1 MNDFN
6 PVLIREWW
14 AGPLFDRARP
24 WEWFQPP
31 RIELEKNIFW
41 DILGTFFHM
50 KEIGIHFYIF
60 LLFIFDLFR
69 PKWGG
74 GAYLPPIFFT
84 LVINNKVEPNYSS
97 HCIVQRY
104 SPNTCLGHELI
115 FWATVEQ
122 CGEHLKAFV
131 QLSSSPFWAS
141 LIQSP
146 VGWRQEQLQGKAS
159 AGLLLF
165 PTTCRNI
172 LNRFLRHEYNLGD
185 ISLIRAGGAC
195 FRVLFSGTSVVSF
208 WWGCEWVGTVLW
220 TIKNRIFRELENL
233 LWLTSSTP

>member
-1 MNDFN
+1 M
-6 PVLIREWW
+6 LGRHHTRWLW
-14 AGPLFDRARP
+14 ALPGALRAIPTRITTD
-24 WEWFQPP
+24 PP
-31 RIELEKNIFW
+31 PS
-41 DILGTFFHM
+41 T
-50 KEIGIHFYIF
+50 
-60 LLFIFDLFR
+60 
-69 PKWGG
+69 
-74 GAYLPPIFFT
+74 AFFT

-97 HCIVQRY
+97 HCIGPRH

-115 FWATVEQ
+115 FWATLEHHLALRQ

-131 QLSSSPFWAS
+131 QLISSPFWAS

-146 VGWRQEQLQGKAS
+146 VGWRQEQQQGKAS
-159 AGLLLF
+159 AVLLLF

-172 LNRFLRHEYNLGD
+172 LNRFLCHECNLGD

-195 FRVLFSGTSVVSF
+195 FRGRFSGTSVVSF